1 MFSGDTQ
8 DDLRAPTPADEKDP
22 VLNYPVNLR
31 SRHILN
37 VNIPFR
43 VSYTGHENKSIL
55 LCVHEPFLKLID
67 QWADDLVPH
76 LLQGI
81 QEQHTYLFK
90 IVT

>member
-1 MFSGDTQ
+1 M
-8 DDLRAPTPADEKDP
+8 
-22 VLNYPVNLR
+22 
-31 SRHILN
+31 
-37 VNIPFR
+37 
-43 VSYTGHENKSIL
+43 